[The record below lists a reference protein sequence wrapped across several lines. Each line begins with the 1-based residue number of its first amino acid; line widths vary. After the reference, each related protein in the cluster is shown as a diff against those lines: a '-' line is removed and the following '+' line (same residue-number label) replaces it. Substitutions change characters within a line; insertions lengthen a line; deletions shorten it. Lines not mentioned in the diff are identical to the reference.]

1 MSKLSSLLGL
11 GSAALL
17 GCSVFSISTHAAEVK
32 VTWEEP
38 ESYSDVRPSNETRKR
53 FRDRTFSQ
61 LEAHI
66 VELAQSLPESQTLSI
81 TVTNVD
87 LAGEV
92 WPSQFV
98 GFGMGGPNDIR
109 VIRRIDIPRIT
120 FSYSLSDENE
130 QVIVSEDDVT
140 IKDMNFMESAIRR
153 HRNDPLSYEKNML
166 DDWFADT
173 FPKQVAVNN

>member
-1 MSKLSSLLGL
+1 MN
-11 GSAALL
+11 
-17 GCSVFSISTHAAEVK
+17 I
-32 VTWEEP
+32 
-38 ESYSDVRPSNETRKR
+38 SNECI
-53 FRDRTFSQ
+53 
-61 LEAHI
+61 EC
-66 VELAQSLPESQTLSI
+66 
-81 TVTNVD
+81 
-87 LAGEV
+87 
-92 WPSQFV
+92 
-98 GFGMGGPNDIR
+98 

-173 FPKQVAVNN
+173 FPKQVAANN